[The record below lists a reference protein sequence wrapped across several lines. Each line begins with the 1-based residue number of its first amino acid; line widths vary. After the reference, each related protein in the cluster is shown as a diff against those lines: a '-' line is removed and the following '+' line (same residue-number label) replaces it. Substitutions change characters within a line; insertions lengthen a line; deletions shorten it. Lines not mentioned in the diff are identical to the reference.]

1 MMDVLKPAYLLSRL
15 SCTFTMD
22 LSPHIQDFSLSFQG
36 QSVWYELET
45 SRMKEFDKNLNA
57 LCCFLMA
64 VAYFSAL
71 LQHLVL
77 NSGLVCNYSPRQRI
91 LNHHHYYHRQHHH
104 RHRHRRSRHRRRHH
118 QHHNC
123 YHHHRGRHVIRSRKR
138 KIAEELW
145 MRLNLKCRELW
156 CRSLSLLKTHI
167 LSSEYPQNPYLVIR
181 IFIIS
186 QWFL

>member
-1 MMDVLKPAYLLSRL
+1 MMDVLKAAYLLSRL
-15 SCTFTMD
+15 SCTMD

-45 SRMKEFDKNLNA
+45 SRMKELEKNLNA

-104 RHRHRRSRHRRRHH
+104 CYHHRSRHHHLHH
-118 QHHNC
+118 QHHHC

-156 CRSLSLLKTHI
+156 CRSLS
-167 LSSEYPQNPYLVIR
+167 PQNPYLVIR

-186 QWFL
+186 

>member
-1 MMDVLKPAYLLSRL
+1 
-15 SCTFTMD
+15 
-22 LSPHIQDFSLSFQG
+22 
-36 QSVWYELET
+36 
-45 SRMKEFDKNLNA
+45 MKEFDKKLKSW
-57 LCCFLMA
+57 CCCLMA

-104 RHRHRRSRHRRRHH
+104 RHRHRSLHHHRHH
-118 QHHNC
+118 QHHHC

-156 CRSLSLLKTHI
+156 CRSLSSKPISCHQNIHHQLVVLVNKVEQSQKNYYHHLMHNTTHMYISSKPISCHQELGYSI
-167 LSSEYPQNPYLVIR
+167 LHPQLPY
-181 IFIIS
+181 S
-186 QWFL
+186 H